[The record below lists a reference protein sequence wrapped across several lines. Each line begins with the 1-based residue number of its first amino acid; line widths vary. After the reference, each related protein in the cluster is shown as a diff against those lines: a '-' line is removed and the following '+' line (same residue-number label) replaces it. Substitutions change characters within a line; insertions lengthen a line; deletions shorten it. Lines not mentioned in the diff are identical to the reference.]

1 MVKSQEEIVQD
12 MDCPAIAVRPDN
24 MVALDCEM
32 VGVGKSKRNALA
44 RCSIVDYHG
53 NVIYDQHIKPNEP
66 ITDYRT
72 KWSGILPSH
81 MRRAVPFK
89 VARRQILGILATK
102 IVVGHSIHFDFK
114 ILKYRR
120 IAREVRD
127 TAKCV
132 LLRSAASLPANQT
145 PSLRKLSSLVLG
157 RDIQVGTHCSVED
170 AVATMDLYRTVEE
183 KWEGELCRGGTD
195 EGDADEGDGGGGGG
209 GNLSHNFLHDSF
221 WPSWLVT

>member
-1 MVKSQEEIVQD
+1 
-12 MDCPAIAVRPDN
+12 MDCPAIVARPEN

-32 VGVGKSKRNALA
+32 VGVGESKRNALA

-89 VARRQILGILATK
+89 VARRQILGILSTK

-145 PSLRKLSSLVLG
+145 PSLRKLAGLVLG

-183 KWEGELCRGGTD
+183 KWEAELSRRCGGTD
-195 EGDADEGDGGGGGG
+195 EGEWDGDDRS
-209 GNLSHNFLHDSF
+209 LSRNFLHDSF

>member
-1 MVKSQEEIVQD
+1 MVKSKSPESETDVEDIED
-12 MDCPAIAVRPDN
+12 FDALTIHPCPPN

-32 VGVGKSKRNALA
+32 VGVGSLKRNALA

-53 NVIYDQHIKPNEP
+53 NVIYDQHIKPHDK

-81 MRRAVPFK
+81 MRKAVPFK
-89 VARRQILGILATK
+89 VARKQIMKILANK
-102 IVVGHSIHFDFK
+102 IIVGHSLHFDFK

-120 IAREVRD
+120 QAADVRD
-127 TAKCV
+127 TSKCV
-132 LLRSAASLPANQT
+132 LLRSKASLPTNQT
-145 PSLRKLSSLVLG
+145 PSLMKLSRLVLG

-170 AVATMDLYRTVEE
+170 SIAAMDLYRTVEE
-183 KWEGELCRGGTD
+183 CWEAELSSRGR
-195 EGDADEGDGGGGGG
+195 
-209 GNLSHNFLHDSF
+209 GNTTSSSSPSHNFLSDSF